1 MKKFVALIVAVC
13 LVFAGYLTYLS
24 YKPSLISDTVDA
36 EVSDSTEA
44 VDAQKLDYE
53 AIYAL
58 HDPEEV
64 VMIVDNTEINW
75 GEYFSW
81 LYMSAIQTEQYFS
94 AMATYGVEMNW
105 ADVYA
110 SDAEGRTYAEIATD
124 GAESTL
130 KQILTYIGY
139 ADSQGITANAE
150 TLSSIAN
157 QRASDKISCVGE
169 DGTEED
175 FLAYLASIYR
185 SEDAYNRT
193 NLASYINQ
201 QALEDLYGEDYSKV
215 TDEQAISYL
224 EDNGYMY
231 ASHILLSTIDLSTG
245 EALDDE
251 TVAAKKAQAQEIVAE
266 LQAIEDTDELVAR
279 FNELKDEYCE
289 DTGKSYYPTGYVF
302 QDGTMVTEFED
313 ACKALDEYQ
322 VSDIVES
329 SYGYH
334 IIIRLPFDPDAVVS
348 YSSSTGLPTTAR
360 ELYATNEYT
369 QALDEYLDNMSVQYM
384 DGFEQVDLTQFIK

>member
-13 LVFAGYLTYLS
+13 LLFAGYLTYLS
-24 YKPSLISDTVDA
+24 YKPSLISGTADA

-44 VDAQKLDYE
+44 VETQKLDYE
-53 AIYAL
+53 AMYAL

-94 AMATYGVEMNW
+94 AMASYGVEMNW

-110 SDAEGRTYAEIATD
+110 SDAQGRTYAEIASA
-124 GAESTL
+124 GAENTL

-139 ADSQGITANAE
+139 ADSQGITASAE
-150 TLSSIAN
+150 TLSAIVD

-201 QALEDLYGEDYSKV
+201 QTLEDMYGENYENV
-215 TDEQAISYL
+215 TDEQAVSYL
-224 EDNGYMY
+224 EDNGYTY
-231 ASHILLSTIDLSTG
+231 ANHILLATVDLSTG

-251 TVAAKKAQAQEIVAE
+251 TIAAKKAQAEEIAAE
-266 LQAIEDTDELVAR
+266 LQAIEDSEELLAR
-279 FNELKDEYCE
+279 FKELKEDYCE
-289 DTGKSYYPTGYVF
+289 DNGKAYYPDGYVF
-302 QDGTMVTEFED
+302 QDGTMNSAFEE
-313 ACKALDEYQ
+313 ACKALNEYQ

-334 IIIRLPFDPDAVVS
+334 IIIRLPLDPDATVS
-348 YSSSTGLPTTAR
+348 YSSSTGLATTAR
-360 ELYATNEYT
+360 ELYATTQYT
-369 QALDEYLDNMSVQYM
+369 EALDEYLDNMSVQYM
-384 DGFEQVDLTQFIK
+384 DGFEQVDLTKYIK

>member
-1 MKKFVALIVAVC
+1 
-13 LVFAGYLTYLS
+13 
-24 YKPSLISDTVDA
+24 
-36 EVSDSTEA
+36 
-44 VDAQKLDYE
+44 
-53 AIYAL
+53 
-58 HDPEEV
+58 
-64 VMIVDNTEINW
+64 
-75 GEYFSW
+75 
-81 LYMSAIQTEQYFS
+81 MSAIQTEQYFS

-130 KQILTYIGY
+130 KQIITYIGY

-251 TVAAKKAQAQEIVAE
+251 TIAAKKAQAQEIVAE